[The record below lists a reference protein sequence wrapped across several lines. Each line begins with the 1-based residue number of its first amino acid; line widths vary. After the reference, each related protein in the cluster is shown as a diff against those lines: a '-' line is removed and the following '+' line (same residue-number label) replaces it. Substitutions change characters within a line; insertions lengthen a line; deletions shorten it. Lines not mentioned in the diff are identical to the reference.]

1 MAELKRRMGAGEFE
15 RWRQYYRDMPFDD
28 EHRYYKPA
36 TMITAI
42 AGKTGKTAE
51 HYMGY
56 LRPLRQEYT
65 DADMSVFKAFGI
77 KPKR

>member
-1 MAELKRRMGAGEFE
+1 MGAGEFE
-15 RWRQYYRDMPFDD
+15 RWRQYYLDMPFDD

-36 TMITAI
+36 ALVAAL
-42 AGKTGKTAE
+42 AGKTGKGVDT
-51 HYMGY
+51 YLDF
-56 LRPLRQEYT
+56 LRPPRHRYN